1 MNRKSRYNNRR
12 GNFLSVKTGRVPSLM
27 QGVVEIIAGVFVGVI
42 WINIADQTGQGVFRY
57 FHYAGYV
64 VILIAILGGSY
75 HIYNALA
82 KNRFSEQDVVFSG
95 QEPDPFS
102 RFLDDDELNLQTS
115 NTYCET
121 CGNTVNEGD
130 NFCPGCGKDVR

>member
-12 GNFLSVKTGRVPSLM
+12 GNFLSLKTGRVPSLM

-57 FHYAGYV
+57 FYYAGYV
-64 VILIAILGGSY
+64 MILIAFVGGSY

-82 KNRFSEQDVVFSG
+82 KNRFSEKDIIFSG
-95 QEPDPFS
+95 HEPDPFS
-102 RFLDDDELNLQTS
+102 RFLDDDEPNLQTG
-115 NTYCET
+115 NTYCVT
-121 CGNTVNEGD
+121 CGNTINKRD
-130 NFCPGCGKDVR
+130 NFCSGCGKEVS